1 MSLAI
6 KNGTI
11 FFQGRFDHKDILI
24 GDDGRI
30 AKIGNS
36 LSLEGAN
43 EPEQIIDATGLL
55 VLPGLIDPHVHLR
68 EPGATQKEDFTTGG
82 RAAIAGGFTTVM
94 DMPNNTIPTT
104 TKARYEEKKKLA
116 KKALCDIIIHFG
128 ASADNFDEVKKTD
141 PPSLKLYMGLTT
153 GELVIRDKSAIEKH
167 FALFPKER
175 PIVVHAADN
184 DPNEAKNL
192 AATYDNTEFALTLA
206 KKHSRRVHLAH
217 ASTGKE
223 ITMAKKN
230 PNATVEVAPHY
241 LFLSSK
247 DAESLGATTYG
258 KVYPPLRSEQQR
270 IVLWKYLEQADC
282 IATDHAP
289 HTIEDKEKG
298 AAGFPGLETSLSLML
313 DACDKGLTDKIWVAE
328 RMTERVAD
336 AFNLKDRGRLGV
348 GSRGDITIVDPKLA
362 WTVSG
367 SELET
372 KCKWSP
378 FEGRELKGKT
388 VTVVKGGEIIYLEGE
403 FQK

>member
-6 KNGTI
+6 KNGAI
-11 FFQGRFDHKDILI
+11 FFQGRFIHKEILI

-30 AKIGNS
+30 SKIGNS
-36 LSLEGAN
+36 LVGDES
-43 EPEQIIDATGLL
+43 IDASNLL

-68 EPGATQKEDFTTGG
+68 EPGATEKEDFNTGG

-104 TKARYEEKKKLA
+104 TKARYEEKKQLA
-116 KKALCDIIIHFG
+116 KKALCDVIVHFG
-128 ASADNFDEVKKTD
+128 ATPDNFDEVKKAD
-141 PPSLKLYMGLTT
+141 PPSMKLYMGITT
-153 GELVIRDKSAIEKH
+153 GHMVITDKATIEKH
-167 FALFPKER
+167 FALFPKDR

-184 DPNEAKNL
+184 DPNETKNL
-192 AATYDNTEFALTLA
+192 AATYDNTEFALALA
-206 KKHSRRVHLAH
+206 KKHSRRLHLAH

-223 ITMAKKN
+223 ITMAKAVKS
-230 PNATVEVAPHY
+230 ATVEVAPHY

-289 HTIEDKEKG
+289 HTIEDKENS

-313 DACDKGLTDKIWVAE
+313 DACDKGLTDKIWVVE
-328 RMTERVAD
+328 RMSERVAD

-348 GSRGDITIVDPKLA
+348 GLRGDITIVDPKLT
-362 WTVSG
+362 WKVSG
-367 SELET
+367 SGLET

-388 VTVVKGGEIIYLEGE
+388 VTVVKGGELIYLEGE

>member
-6 KNGTI
+6 KNGAI
-11 FFQGRFDHKDILI
+11 FFQGRFEHKDILI
-24 GDDGRI
+24 GDDGKILKI
-30 AKIGNS
+30 ANALVGDES
-36 LSLEGAN
+36 
-43 EPEQIIDATGLL
+43 IDASNLL

-68 EPGATQKEDFTTGG
+68 EPGATQKEDFNTGG

-94 DMPNNTIPTT
+94 DMPNNTIPTIT
-104 TKARYEEKKKLA
+104 ASRYEEKKKLA
-116 KKALCDIIIHFG
+116 KKALCDVILHFG
-128 ASADNFDEVKKTD
+128 ATADNFDQVKKAD
-141 PPSLKLYMGLTT
+141 PPSLKIYMGLTT
-153 GELVIRDKSAIEKH
+153 GELVIKDKAAIEKH
-167 FALFPKER
+167 FALFPKNR
-175 PIVVHAADN
+175 PIVIHAADN

-192 AATYDNTEFALTLA
+192 ATTYQNTELA
-206 KKHSRRVHLAH
+206 FSLSKKYSRRLHLAH

-247 DAESLGATTYG
+247 DAKSMGDTTYG

-313 DACDKGLTDKIWVAE
+313 DACDKGLTDKIWVTE
-328 RMTERVAD
+328 RMSERVAD

-348 GSRGDITIVDPKLA
+348 GLRGDIAIVDPKLA
-362 WTVSG
+362 WKVSG

-388 VTVVKGGEIIYLEGE
+388 VTVVKGGEIVYLEGE